1 MAEFERAPSVF
12 MNSKRDWMVFSYRN
26 TYKSLDDLNQDEM
39 KLAGLRVNPVT
50 NISSTVT
57 YVNNLKTR
65 KLTDKLESQVK
76 GLPTNPKIAY
86 LSFSPDE
93 TKLAFTNTTSDS
105 VELWIVDLATNTAKK
120 ISNSPLN
127 ANLGSPF
134 VWMNDSQQLLV
145 KLIPADRKALI
156 DEKKNL
162 PTGPTVSNSDGKVSQ
177 NRTYQDL
184 LKNPQD
190 EANFETLAKAEIVK
204 ISIDG
209 KIQKFKDAEIYTS
222 MNFSPDGNYLMLST
236 IQKPYSY
243 IVPLNRFPMNSTVY
257 DKNGQLI
264 KVVNEKSTKRVGFEK
279 RIFLESLHFQI
290 KA

>member
-1 MAEFERAPSVF
+1 MKKRIIAIALLCVAFANAQESITYQKPSPEILKLAEFERAPSVF

-156 DEKKNL
+156 D
-162 PTGPTVSNSDGKVSQ
+162 
-177 NRTYQDL
+177 
-184 LKNPQD
+184 
-190 EANFETLAKAEIVK
+190 
-204 ISIDG
+204 
-209 KIQKFKDAEIYTS
+209 
-222 MNFSPDGNYLMLST
+222 
-236 IQKPYSY
+236 
-243 IVPLNRFPMNSTVY
+243 
-257 DKNGQLI
+257 
-264 KVVNEKSTKRVGFEK
+264 
-279 RIFLESLHFQI
+279 
-290 KA
+290 